1 MCTKTGQLSNM
12 FSCLQ
17 LVCQATMNGACLSEC
32 LYLFHFRIQGG
43 DQPFA
48 PIIVLTCMKK
58 WKH

>member
-1 MCTKTGQLSNM
+1 MHQNRKIEQYIFLFTT
-12 FSCLQ
+12 
-17 LVCQATMNGACLSEC
+17 VCQATMNDACFSEH
-32 LYLFHFRIQGG
+32 LYLFHFRIRGG